1 MNKFLILRG
10 IQASGKSTYARNWVN
25 EDPDNRI
32 RFNNDDIRH
41 MCGPYWI
48 PSREELI
55 SGFKTSF
62 IIKALD
68 MKYDIVIDNMN
79 LNPKEMSWLKYLVES
94 HENANEYE
102 VEVIDFKTPLNVC
115 LERDSK
121 RTEPIGAEVIN
132 KTYEKYNWFYDD
144 PEKENN
150 VK

>member
-10 IQASGKSTYARNWVN
+10 IQASGKSTYAKDWVN
-25 EDPDNRI
+25 QDPDNRI
-32 RFNNDDIRH
+32 RFSNDDIRH
-41 MCGPYWI
+41 MCGLYWV
-48 PSREELI
+48 PSREEFI
-55 SGFKTSF
+55 SNIKTNF

-79 LNPKEMSWLKYLVES
+79 LNPKELSWLKYLVES

-121 RTEPIGAEVIN
+121 RTDPIGAEVISR
-132 KTYEKYNWFYDD
+132 TYEKYKWFYKTQ
-144 PEKENN
+144 EKE
-150 VK
+150 K

>member
-10 IQASGKSTYARNWVN
+10 IQASGKSTYAKDWVN
-25 EDPDNRI
+25 QDSDNRI
-32 RFNNDDIRH
+32 RFSNDDIRH
-41 MCGPYWI
+41 MCGLYWV
-48 PSREELI
+48 PSREEFI
-55 SGFKTSF
+55 SNIKTDF

-79 LNPKEMSWLKYLVES
+79 LNPKELSWLKYLVES

-121 RTEPIGAEVIN
+121 RTDPIGAEVISR
-132 KTYEKYNWFYDD
+132 TYEKYQWFYKTQ
-144 PEKENN
+144 EKE
-150 VK
+150 K

>member
-10 IQASGKSTYARNWVN
+10 IQASGKSTYAKDWVSQ
-25 EDPDNRI
+25 DPDNRI
-32 RFNNDDIRH
+32 RFCNDDIRH
-41 MCGPYWI
+41 MCGLYWV
-48 PSREELI
+48 PSREEFI
-55 SGFKTSF
+55 SNIKTNF

-94 HENANEYE
+94 HENANKYE
-102 VEVIDFKTPLNVC
+102 IEVIDFKTPLNVC

-132 KTYEKYNWFYDD
+132 KTYEKYKWFYEDQLI
-144 PEKENN
+144 N
-150 VK
+150 